1 MNDEEIVEDV
11 LQEREESESE
21 NEDEASSNA
30 VTPLQACAAFDTAL
44 EWLEFKGNT
53 LTDFPFLTSDIFSS
67 FLSRVKTLRLRLVS
81 DLASTT
87 AGS

>member
-30 VTPLQACAAFDTAL
+30 VTPSILLRSGWSPKATH
-44 EWLEFKGNT
+44 T
-53 LTDFPFLTSDIFSS
+53 LHILCW
-67 FLSRVKTLRLRLVS
+67 
-81 DLASTT
+81 
-87 AGS
+87 

>member
-30 VTPLQACAAFDTAL
+30 VTPLQACAASILLWSGWSPKATH
-44 EWLEFKGNT
+44 T
-53 LTDFPFLTSDIFSS
+53 LHILCW
-67 FLSRVKTLRLRLVS
+67 
-81 DLASTT
+81 
-87 AGS
+87 

>member
-30 VTPLQACAAFDTAL
+30 ATPSQACAAFDTASK
-44 EWLEFKGNT
+44 WLESKGNT
-53 LTDFPFLTSDIFSS
+53 HPAHLMLVKSWRDNATQRRLKSMKQTKITSYY
-67 FLSRVKTLRLRLVS
+67 K
-81 DLASTT
+81 
-87 AGS
+87 